1 MKKIITILTTA
12 TFFAISCSLID
23 QVIWNNDFYWLNAGI
38 GFFIGAVLVI
48 LSKPIHPVRK
58 TGPIA

>member
-12 TFFAISCSLID
+12 TFFAIACSLID
-23 QVIWNNDFYWLNAGI
+23 QLVWNNDFYWLNAGI

-48 LSKPIHPVRK
+48 LSTPSSRK
-58 TGPIA
+58 TGSIA